1 MKLIPRN
8 LRRIGGCG
16 LLLAV
21 WMIQPAHARG
31 DVTLVL
37 ARSKSSPWPAAVAQA
52 CLWPVG
58 PAARQYAVAVS
69 TETGQPV
76 GAQIFWAAVG
86 QPIKII
92 FDCTTQQERYV
103 VTLSEQALP
112 VTPWD
117 PPAAGCLL
125 EVRDFTGGSIETAAA
140 VIDRWQQAKHTQGR
154 GFVPNVFLGI
164 NPFGPSENFVARF
177 RGALVVPQT
186 GEYGF
191 ATVSD
196 DASVLTVDGQPVA
209 SWPGGH
215 GADARAYP
223 QHSGKIN
230 LTAGPHWLEYL
241 WIQAGES
248 LTAVAAWK
256 RPDLDRY
263 EVVPTNAF
271 APVAQFTVVAAP
283 PNYFEWQ
290 PVEHSRAGEFA
301 LVDYRFT
308 VVASQSNRTYRWS
321 FDDGTVA
328 RGPAV
333 THTFPRPAL
342 RQVRLEAEGVSV
354 TQAVNAAL
362 RWDQI
367 NDGSDDRVA
376 RQREQILAR
385 QRDQLNVEDL
395 ANVSRWA
402 EAMHDADLLT
412 AFGLSCLQRS
422 REFTGAHAD
431 LFYALGNHFQ
441 EPTVRRYEAAEQALR
456 DVLRWPVVDANL
468 RERIKLRLARLL
480 LDTLGQPDATGQ
492 VLAEI
497 QPGNLTDEQRRLLAI
512 LRADL
517 VLARGDWAGAQV
529 QYDALGRLGEPDRS
543 RYSVQR
549 QARLESARAF
559 LARHEFAAAEN
570 LVRTVEWEV
579 PAERLAPDF
588 SLVLANIHLARQEL
602 SRALLRCQRLLLV
615 TNADNL
621 RAEVLFHLVEVERAL
636 QHNDRAGQ
644 TLQQLL
650 TQYPY
655 SEFAARAKERW
666 TTGKN

>member
-1 MKLIPRN
+1 MKHTPRN
-8 LRRIGGCG
+8 LRRIIGRG
-16 LLLAV
+16 LLLAG
-21 WMIQPAHARG
+21 WMIQPAHGRA
-31 DVTLVL
+31 DSTLIL
-37 ARSKSSPWPAAVAQA
+37 AKSKSSPWPAAVAQA
-52 CLWPVG
+52 CVWPVG
-58 PAARQYAVAVS
+58 LAARQCAVAVT
-69 TETGQPV
+69 TESGQPV

-86 QPIKII
+86 QPVKII
-92 FDCTTQQERYV
+92 FDCTTHQDRYV
-103 VTLSEQALP
+103 VTLSDQAQP
-112 VTPWD
+112 VTTWD

-125 EVRDFTGGSIETAAA
+125 EVRDFTGGDIETIAA
-140 VIDRWQQAKHTQGR
+140 VTDRWRQAKHTQGR
-154 GFVPNVFLGI
+154 GFVPNVFLGM

-177 RGALVVPQT
+177 RGALVAPQA
-186 GEYGF
+186 GEYLF

-196 DASVLTVDGQPVA
+196 DASVLSVDGQTVA
-209 SWPGGH
+209 SWPGTH

-223 QHSGKIN
+223 QHTGKIN

-241 WIQAGES
+241 WVQMGES

-256 RPDLDRY
+256 LPGADHY

-271 APVAQFTVVAAP
+271 APVAQFTVVAGP
-283 PNYFEWQ
+283 PTYFEWQ
-290 PVEHSRAGEFA
+290 PVEHSRAGDFA
-301 LVDYRFT
+301 IVDYRFT
-308 VVASQSNRTYRWS
+308 VVAAQSNRTYQWS
-321 FDDGTVA
+321 FDDGTTV
-328 RGPAV
+328 RGTEV
-333 THTFPRPAL
+333 THTFPRSAL
-342 RQVRLEAEGVSV
+342 RQVRLEAGGLSV

-367 NDGSDDRVA
+367 TDGSDDRLT
-376 RQREQILAR
+376 RQREQLLALP
-385 QRDQLNVEDL
+385 RDQLAVEDL

-402 EAMHDADLLT
+402 DAIHDSDLLT

-422 REFTGAHAD
+422 REFTGVHAD

-456 DVLRWPVVDANL
+456 DALRWQLADANL

-480 LDTLGQPDATGQ
+480 LDTLGQPDETGQ
-492 VLAEI
+492 LLAEI

-517 VLARGDWAGAQV
+517 VLARGDREGAQA
-529 QYDALGRLGEPDRS
+529 QYDALGRLGEPDRI

-579 PAERLAPDF
+579 PVERLAPDF
-588 SLVLANIHLARQEL
+588 SLVLAQIHIARQEFT
-602 SRALLRCQRLLLV
+602 RALLRCQRLLVV

-636 QHNDRAGQ
+636 QRNERAGQ

-666 TTGKN
+666 TAGKN

>member
-1 MKLIPRN
+1 MKLTPRN
-8 LRRIGGCG
+8 LRRIAGCG
-16 LLLAV
+16 LLLAG
-21 WMIQPAHARG
+21 WMIQPIPARA
-31 DVTLVL
+31 DFTLVL
-37 ARSKSSPWPAAVAQA
+37 AKANGSPWPAAVAQA
-52 CLWPVG
+52 SLWPVG
-58 PAARQYAVAVS
+58 LAARQFAVAVS
-69 TETGQPV
+69 TESGQPV
-76 GAQIFWAAVG
+76 GAQIYWAAVG

-92 FDCTTQQERYV
+92 FDCTTHQDRYV
-103 VTLSEQALP
+103 VTLSDQALP

-125 EVRDFTGGSIETAAA
+125 EVRDFTGGSIETVAA
-140 VIDRWQQAKHTQGR
+140 VKERWQQAKHTQGR
-154 GFVPNVFLGI
+154 GFVPNVFQGI

-177 RGALVVPQT
+177 RGALVTPQA
-186 GEYGF
+186 GEYAF

-196 DASVLTVDGQPVA
+196 DASVLMVDDQSVA

-241 WIQAGES
+241 WIQTGES

-256 RPDLDRY
+256 LPGADRY

-271 APVAQFTVVAAP
+271 APVALFTVVAAP
-283 PNYFEWQ
+283 PTYFEWQ
-290 PVEHSRAGEFA
+290 PVEQSRAGDFA
-301 LVDYRFT
+301 IVDYRFT
-308 VVASQSNRTYRWS
+308 VGAAQSNRTYQWS
-321 FDDGTVA
+321 FDDGTTG
-328 RGPAV
+328 RGPSV

-342 RQVRLEAEGVSV
+342 RLVRLEVGELSV
-354 TQAVNAAL
+354 TQAVNAAP

-367 NDGSDDRVA
+367 NDGSDDRLA
-376 RQREQILAR
+376 RQREQLLALH
-385 QRDQLNVEDL
+385 RDQLNIDDL

-402 EAMHDADLLT
+402 DAIHDAELLT
-412 AFGLSCLQRS
+412 AFGLSCLQRD
-422 REFTGAHAD
+422 REFTSVHAD
-431 LFYALGNHFQ
+431 LFYALGNYFQ

-456 DVLRWPVVDANL
+456 DALRWQLADANL

-480 LDTLGQPDATGQ
+480 LDTLGQPDETGQ
-492 VLAEI
+492 LLAEI

-517 VLARGDWAGAQV
+517 VLARGDREGAQA
-529 QYDALGRLGEPDRS
+529 QYDALGRLGEPDRI

-579 PAERLAPDF
+579 PVERLAPDF
-588 SLVLANIHLARQEL
+588 SLVLAQIHIARQEFT
-602 SRALLRCQRLLLV
+602 RALLRCQRLLVV

-636 QHNDRAGQ
+636 QRNERAGQ

-666 TTGKN
+666 TAGKN

>member
-1 MKLIPRN
+1 MKLTPRN
-8 LRRIGGCG
+8 LRRIAGCG
-16 LLLAV
+16 LLLAG
-21 WMIQPAHARG
+21 WMIQPIPARA
-31 DVTLVL
+31 DFTLVL
-37 ARSKSSPWPAAVAQA
+37 AKANGSPWPAAVAQA
-52 CLWPVG
+52 SLWPVG
-58 PAARQYAVAVS
+58 LAARQFAVAVS
-69 TETGQPV
+69 TESGQPV
-76 GAQIFWAAVG
+76 GAQIYWAAVG

-92 FDCTTQQERYV
+92 FDCTTHQDRYV
-103 VTLSEQALP
+103 VTLSDQALP

-125 EVRDFTGGSIETAAA
+125 EVRDFTGGSIETVAA
-140 VIDRWQQAKHTQGR
+140 VKERWQQAKHTQGR
-154 GFVPNVFLGI
+154 GFVPNVFQGI

-177 RGALVVPQT
+177 RGALVTPQA
-186 GEYGF
+186 GEYAF

-196 DASVLTVDGQPVA
+196 DASVLMVDDQPVA

-241 WIQAGES
+241 WIQTGES

-256 RPDLDRY
+256 LPDTDRY

-283 PNYFEWQ
+283 PTYFEWQ
-290 PVEHSRAGEFA
+290 PVEQSRAGDFA
-301 LVDYRFT
+301 IVDYRFT
-308 VVASQSNRTYRWS
+308 VGAAQSNRTYQWS
-321 FDDGTVA
+321 FDDGTTG
-328 RGPAV
+328 RGPSV

-342 RQVRLEAEGVSV
+342 RLVRLEVGELSV
-354 TQAVNAAL
+354 TQAVNAAP

-367 NDGSDDRVA
+367 NDGSDDRLA
-376 RQREQILAR
+376 RQREQLLALH
-385 QRDQLNVEDL
+385 RDQLNIDDL

-402 EAMHDADLLT
+402 DAIHDAELLT
-412 AFGLSCLQRS
+412 AFGLSCLQRD
-422 REFTGAHAD
+422 REFTSVHAD
-431 LFYALGNHFQ
+431 LFYALGNYFQ

-456 DVLRWPVVDANL
+456 DALRWQLADANL

-480 LDTLGQPDATGQ
+480 LDTLGQPDATGAL
-492 VLAEI
+492 LAEI
-497 QPGNLTDEQRRLLAI
+497 QPGNLTDEQRRLLAV

-517 VLARGDWAGAQV
+517 VLARGDREGAQV
-529 QYDALGRLGEPDRS
+529 QYDAVSRLGEPDRS
-543 RYSVQR
+543 RASVQR

-579 PAERLAPDF
+579 PVERLAPDF
-588 SLVLANIHLARQEL
+588 SLVLAQIHIARQEFA
-602 SRALLRCQRLLLV
+602 RAWLRCQRLLVV

-636 QHNDRAGQ
+636 QRNDRAGQ

-666 TTGKN
+666 TAGKN